1 MSPARVLVI
10 DGFNE
15 PWACLGSFCWTKLQ
29 VFAHLVTVSCLV
41 SSIFQLFT
49 LGSQVSAIQSTHDI
63 YEIQLQISLVISFS
77 TKLVS
82 DVTSEYEIRY
92 HKGVALG
99 D

>member
-1 MSPARVLVI
+1 MGLFGLFLLDKITSICPSGNRLMPRLIKFSIVHPRL
-10 DGFNE
+10 
-15 PWACLGSFCWTKLQ
+15 S
-29 VFAHLVTVSCLV
+29 VT
-41 SSIFQLFT
+41 
-49 LGSQVSAIQSTHDI
+49 AIQSTHDI

-82 DVTSEYEIRY
+82 DVTSEYKIRY

>member
-1 MSPARVLVI
+1 MPRLI
-10 DGFNE
+10 NF
-15 PWACLGSFCWTKLQ
+15 
-29 VFAHLVTVSCLV
+29 
-41 SSIFQLFT
+41 SIVT
-49 LGSQVSAIQSTHDI
+49 LGSQSQQ
-63 YEIQLQISLVISFS
+63 YNQLMIQLQISLVISFS

>member
-1 MSPARVLVI
+1 MGLFGLFLLDKITSICPSGNRLMPRLINFSIVRPRL
-10 DGFNE
+10 
-15 PWACLGSFCWTKLQ
+15 S
-29 VFAHLVTVSCLV
+29 VT
-41 SSIFQLFT
+41 
-49 LGSQVSAIQSTHDI
+49 AIQSTHDT